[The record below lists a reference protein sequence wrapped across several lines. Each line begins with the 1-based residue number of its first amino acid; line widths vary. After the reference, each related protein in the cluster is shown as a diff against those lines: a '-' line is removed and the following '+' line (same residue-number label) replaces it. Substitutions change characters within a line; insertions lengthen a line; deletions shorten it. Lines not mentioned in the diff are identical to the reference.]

1 LLLIGIG
8 KRLIAATGKISAWPE
23 VAIHVP
29 GSDDGVTIKSAAV
42 GIPGEREMLIALLRE
57 FGRRT
62 AQDHRGNPEVAR
74 PQLRRINALGR
85 ELLATRW
92 AETGHPSCA
101 KVGTMLQGVTV
112 R

>member
-1 LLLIGIG
+1 
-8 KRLIAATGKISAWPE
+8 
-23 VAIHVP
+23 
-29 GSDDGVTIKSAAV
+29 VTIKSAAV